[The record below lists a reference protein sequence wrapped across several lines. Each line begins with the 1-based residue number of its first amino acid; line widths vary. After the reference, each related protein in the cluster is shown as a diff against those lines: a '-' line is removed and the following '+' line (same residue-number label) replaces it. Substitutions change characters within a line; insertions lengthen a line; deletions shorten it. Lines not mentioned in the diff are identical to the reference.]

1 MYSIYYTPE
10 SEENVAEIFSYISD
24 DNQFYAKKVLDKIKY
39 SIDGLKV
46 FPMLWKSIDWNKRLL
61 VESNY
66 KINIIY
72 KVEWRNIYIISIF
85 KHKNILF

>member
-46 FPMLWKSIDWNKRLL
+46 FPML
-61 VESNY
+61 
-66 KINIIY
+66 
-72 KVEWRNIYIISIF
+72 
-85 KHKNILF
+85 